1 MDAAVNQHRGRRRRE
16 NRDPMGTALTALWGL
31 GHIVV
36 LTLLGIAAQHQ
47 PGTGHEAAAR
57 PARSLP
63 DHEPAA

>member
-1 MDAAVNQHRGRRRRE
+1 MDSAVNQHRGRHRGE
-16 NRDPMGTALTALWGL
+16 HHDPVGTALAALWGL

-36 LTLLGIAAQHQ
+36 LTLLGIAVQQQ
-47 PGTGHEAAAR
+47 PGTGHEAAAP